1 MKLTT
6 KYDIWDEVETLLGD
20 IGYIQQIIIQSD
32 RIRYWIRYGSDK
44 YRTLEK
50 KGFYTK
56 DAPDSA
62 TFNKS
67 GLFGRNRFA
76 AGSNKAV
83 VITEGELDA
92 LSLWQVLRIPVVSV
106 HSSSSAR
113 TDCSLERPWL
123 NSFDRIYLAFDGD
136 GPGRD
141 AAQSVAALFDFNK
154 VYELKFP
161 GGNRKDANDYLRN
174 GERDELATLF
184 ANAKKYLPSTIISS
198 FNEFDKII
206 AEEPKSGVKPQQI
219 PVFARQCNSVQILS
233 CYF

>member
-1 MKLTT
+1 M
-6 KYDIWDEVETLLGD
+6 
-20 IGYIQQIIIQSD
+20 
-32 RIRYWIRYGSDK
+32 
-44 YRTLEK
+44 
-50 KGFYTK
+50 
-56 DAPDSA
+56 
-62 TFNKS
+62 
-67 GLFGRNRFA
+67 
-76 AGSNKAV
+76 AG
-83 VITEGELDA
+83 IEPTEGELDA

-206 AEEPKSGVKPQQI
+206 AEEPKSGVNYPWPTVNFMTYGIRTGESVLITAQEGIGKTEVMHALEHQLLTETNDAI
-219 PVFARQCNSVQILS
+219 GAVFLEEPKRRHLQALTG
-233 CYF
+233 